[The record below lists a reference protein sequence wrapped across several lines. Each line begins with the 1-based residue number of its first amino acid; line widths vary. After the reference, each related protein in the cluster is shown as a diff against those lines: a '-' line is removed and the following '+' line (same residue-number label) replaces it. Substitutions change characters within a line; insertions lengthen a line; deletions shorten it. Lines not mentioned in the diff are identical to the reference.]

1 MEVCRRSV
9 MEDGFEASKINEV
22 VEENARVCNRS
33 FDILEIPFPHQIFV
47 HGIGHK
53 QVRVCN
59 ASEV

>member
-1 MEVCRRSV
+1 